1 MFLKSKFLGVA
12 LATYVA
18 LGISACGSSCE
29 SGEAKDEISKEI
41 KNSLSKKYPQF
52 AEQIAK
58 IKVSFDNITTTS
70 ESKDGKRA
78 SCAVQKIKLKY
89 DTGDT
94 LVYDNKDSRFEYDAR
109 KGDKGLTIST
119 RIGSK
124 MSDMQNDLWAY
135 YTGLGVLIN
144 STRKGACNGTFQD
157 KNKNG
162 EVAMEGNC
170 VGGLRDGIW
179 KWYDNGVFVKQ
190 EIPYKNGLKNGV
202 AKEYYPKEGTIQ
214 ETIDYTDGKENG
226 ARIFYFKDGRIG
238 AFVPYKNG
246 VVDGKM
252 FILYSDGDKEW
263 LQKEF
268 GIQNVPK
275 GSSQPALG
283 GFDFAT
289 KHFNYLEISNGNFIV
304 GRTYDRTPKG
314 KTEQEIFS
322 QLSEF
327 DEDIEK
333 VELEVIQMDNLML
346 KYDPYK
352 WFITYGFFFYK
363 NNEQVGEIRKED
375 FIPRDFCSQ
384 QGGKKCAEMFK
395 ALIDKSFAKNRLYSL
410 LNSEEYI
417 DKPQAT
423 ENSAQSENNTTQT
436 SQASEQEIQNTNEN
450 SSEVPATPNAPSA
463 KEVQSEQIK
472 PSFDCAKASTNA
484 EKLVCSDNELANL
497 DNELASTYSKVRNS
511 LDSAGKKQLTS
522 EQKAWLATYNQC
534 ANKECVK
541 QKLQERIQILQGKGG
556 TKGK

>member
-12 LATYVA
+12 LATCVA

-29 SGEAKDEISKEI
+29 SGEAKDEISKKI
-41 KNSLSKKYPQF
+41 KDSLSKEYPQF

-58 IKVSFDNITTTS
+58 IKVSFDDIITK
-70 ESKDGKRA
+70 SKSDDGKRA

-124 MSDMQNDLWAY
+124 MSDMQDDLWAY

-144 STRKGACNGTFQD
+144 GTRKGACNGTFQD
-157 KNKNG
+157 KDKNG

-179 KWYDNGVFVKQ
+179 KWYDNGVFVEQ
-190 EIPYKNGLKNGV
+190 ETPYKNGLENGV
-202 AKEYYPKEGTIQ
+202 EKFYYKEGTIST
-214 ETIDYTDGKENG
+214 TIDYTDGKENG
-226 ARIFYFKDGRIG
+226 ARRFYYKNGEIG
-238 AFVPYKNG
+238 NFVPYKNG

-252 FILYSDGDKEW
+252 FILSSIGDKEW

-268 GIQNVPK
+268 GIQNVPTFE
-275 GSSQPALG
+275 GSSSTARY
-283 GFDFAT
+283 
-289 KHFNYLEISNGNFIV
+289 FNYLEISNGNFIV
-304 GRTYDRTPKG
+304 GRTYYETPEG

-327 DEDIEK
+327 DEDQR
-333 VELEVIQMDNLML
+333 VRLEVIQMDNLML
-346 KYDPYK
+346 NYK
-352 WFITYGFFFYK
+352 WFINHYGFFFYK

-375 FIPRDFCSQ
+375 FIPRGFCSQ

-423 ENSAQSENNTTQT
+423 ENSAQSKNNTTQT
-436 SQASEQEIQNTNEN
+436 PQASEQEIQNTNEN

-463 KEVQSEQIK
+463 KEVQNVAQPQSTSEQIK

-534 ANKECVK
+534 ADKECVR